1 MIDEKC
7 PIWTQGK
14 GFCWCPSSA
23 WGVTDEELCE
33 LCQIKNAQ
41 IIERIEIIG
50 RQPKV
55 LTEKQ
60 IVARSK
66 SHSSCLPS

>member
-7 PIWTQGK
+7 PIWRQGK

-23 WGVTDEELCE
+23 WGLTDGELCE

-41 IIERIEIIG
+41 IIEKIEIIT
-50 RQPKV
+50 RQTRV
-55 LTEKQ
+55 SAAQ
-60 IVARSK
+60 HAAARTKPESI
-66 SHSSCLPS
+66 SLPS

>member
-41 IIERIEIIG
+41 IIEKIEIIA

-55 LTEKQ
+55 LTGKR
-60 IVARSK
+60 IIARSK
-66 SHSSCLPS
+66 SHSLCLPS

>member
-7 PIWTQGK
+7 PIWKQGK

-23 WGVTDEELCE
+23 WGLTDAELCE

-41 IIERIEIIG
+41 IIEKIGIIT

-55 LTEKQ
+55 LTAQ
-60 IVARSK
+60 PVAVRGK
-66 SHSSCLPS
+66 PICLPS